1 MNKNIFRC
9 ASLGAA
15 LLALSELPAA
25 GQGTFQKFVTVG
37 DSLIA
42 GEESAC
48 VVQRFQERSWV
59 ALAARSLGQDDF
71 QQPWIQE
78 LAATNPLTSY
88 PCAGATFS
96 GTSVGVGVVSMVGP
110 NLNATLPRPYDNLG
124 FNGSPTIA
132 DFVDLTVTVPG
143 SSELDNIAAKVLRNF
158 AGGPFYEMSAVD
170 QANMLEPDLVAFWG
184 GNNDALN
191 AMGAGVAILGVTLT
205 PVASFTASF
214 DEVMAGLS
222 ATGRTLVVFNI
233 PDVSSIPYATTIPP
247 IVVNPATRLP
257 VVVDGQ
263 FVPLLGPGDAAFP
276 CVPVAPNTGCPLPP
290 GSLVTLPAS
299 SLLGQGIGIPRSL
312 GGTGQPLPHGS
323 FTPPSTLDVGV
334 VLYPDDVALIQET
347 TDGYNEAI
355 TSAVSTYGAILID
368 ANALLRQVKAEG
380 YEIGG
385 ITLTSTYVTG
395 GLFSYD
401 GVHPS
406 AIGYGVIADAFIRT
420 LNAATGTNYPR
431 PNFSE
436 ILYTPNC
443 YPGTFGCPAAQPV
456 SASVVQA
463 GPWNYS
469 LGMWQNLLS
478 TSLSPRGMQVAMPQA
493 PRLAPQ
499 APRTVP
505 EASGRP
511 TRTVPARHLEE

>member
-1 MNKNIFRC
+1 MNKNIFRSV
-9 ASLGAA
+9 SLATALVFLAA
-15 LLALSELPAA
+15 VPAA
-25 GQGTFQKFVTVG
+25 AQGTFHKFVTVG

-42 GEESAC
+42 GEESGC

-59 ALAARSLGQDDF
+59 ALAARSLGQTGF
-71 QQPWIQE
+71 EQPWIEE

-88 PCAGATFS
+88 PCLGAAFN
-96 GTSVGVGVVSMVGP
+96 GTSIGLTIVSMVGP
-110 NLNATLPRPYDNLG
+110 NTNITLARPYDNLG

-143 SSELDNIAAKVLRNF
+143 SSDLDNIAYKVLRNF
-158 AGGPFYEMSAVD
+158 AGGPFYGMSAVD
-170 QANMLEPDLVAFWG
+170 EANLLEPDLVAFWG

-205 PVASFTASF
+205 PVPAFTSSYS
-214 DEVMAGLS
+214 EVMAGLV
-222 ATGRTLVVFNI
+222 ATGRTLVIFNI
-233 PDVSSIPYATTIPP
+233 PDVSSLPYATTIPP
-247 IVVNPATRLP
+247 IAVNPATRLP
-257 VVVDGQ
+257 VVVDGH

-276 CVPVAPNTGCPLPP
+276 CVPVEPDTGCPLPP

-299 SLLGQGIGIPRSL
+299 SLLGQGIGVPRSL

-323 FTPPSTLDVGV
+323 FTPPATLNVGV

-355 TSAVSTYGAILID
+355 ASAATTYGAILVD
-368 ANALLRQVKAEG
+368 ANFALRHLQEEG

-385 ITLTSTYVTG
+385 IRLTTSFITG
-395 GLFSYD
+395 GIFSYD

-406 AIGYGVIADAFIRT
+406 AIGYGIIADVFIQT
-420 LNAATGTNYPR
+420 LNAAAGTSYPR

-436 ILYTPNC
+436 ILFTPNV
-443 YPGTFGCPAAQPV
+443 PDLPAA
-456 SASVVQA
+456 SLIDG

-469 LGMWQNLLS
+469 IGMWQNLLS
-478 TSLSPRGMQVAMPQA
+478 TSLSPKGMQVAMPRA

-499 APRTVP
+499 VPRTVP
-505 EASGRP
+505 EAGRP
-511 TRTVPARHLEE
+511 TRTVARHPDLEE

>member
-1 MNKNIFRC
+1 MNKNIFRSV
-9 ASLGAA
+9 SLTVSLA
-15 LLALSELPAA
+15 LLAAVPAA
-25 GQGTFQKFVTVG
+25 AQGTFHKFVTVG

-42 GEESAC
+42 GEESGC
-48 VVQRFQERSWV
+48 VVERFQGRSWV
-59 ALAARSLGQDDF
+59 RLAATSLLQDDY
-71 QQPWIQE
+71 QQPLIQE

-88 PCAGATFS
+88 PCVGATFN
-96 GTSVGVGVVSMVGP
+96 GTSVVISFVSMVGP

-143 SSELDNIAAKVLRNF
+143 SSDLDNIAAKVLRNF
-158 AGGPFYEMSAVD
+158 AGGPFYGMSAVD
-170 QANMLEPDLVAFWG
+170 QANMLAPDLVAFWG

-205 PVASFTASF
+205 PVPAFAASF
-214 DEVMAGLS
+214 DEVMAGL
-222 ATGRTLVVFNI
+222 ATAGRTLVVFNV

-247 IVVNPATRLP
+247 IAVNPATRLP
-257 VVVDGQ
+257 VVIDGH

-276 CVPVAPNTGCPLPP
+276 CVAVAPDTGCPLPP

-299 SLLGQGIGIPRSL
+299 SLLGQGIGVPRSL
-312 GGTGQPLPHGS
+312 GGTGLPLPHGS
-323 FTPPSTLDVGV
+323 FTPPATLDVGV
-334 VLYPDDVALIQET
+334 VLYPDDVALIREA
-347 TDGYNEAI
+347 TDGYNGAI
-355 TSAVSTYGAILID
+355 ASAVSTYGAIPID
-368 ANALLRQVKAEG
+368 ANALLKQLQAEG

-385 ITLTSTYVTG
+385 IKLTTTYVTG

-420 LNAATGTNYPR
+420 LNAAAGTSYPR

-436 ILYTPNC
+436 ILFTPNV
-443 YPGTFGCPAAQPV
+443 PDLPAGSLV
-456 SASVVQA
+456 DG

-469 LGMWQNLLS
+469 IGMWQSLLS
-478 TSLSPRGMQVAMPQA
+478 SSLSPRGMQVAMPRA

-499 APRTVP
+499 VPRTVP
-505 EASGRP
+505 EAAGRP
-511 TRTVPARHLEE
+511 TRTVADRHLEE